1 MENRSHPTQ
10 RGNAL
15 IVRSEEMMVSIENV
29 NKVFNEETPQ
39 AFEAL
44 KSIDLEVAK
53 GETVILSGVSGS
65 GKSTLLS
72 LIAALDKPSSG
83 KIVVEGELISKLPD
97 LHASAYRAKSI
108 GFIFQHFNLLESL
121 SVEENVIAPLINS
134 GLDIKTIK
142 EMAAKSM
149 QRAAISHKAS
159 QQVNALSGGEK
170 QRCAIARALVHEPEL
185 IICDEPTAN
194 LDRANSLKF
203 IEILKTLH
211 ERGKTIIVATH
222 DPLFETLPFVGK
234 VVHME
239 DGSIV

>member
-1 MENRSHPTQ
+1 M
-10 RGNAL
+10 
-15 IVRSEEMMVSIENV
+15 ICIEGV
-29 NKVFNEETPQ
+29 NKVFNEGTPQ

-44 KSIDLEVAK
+44 KSIDFNVTK

-83 KIVVEGELISKLPD
+83 KIVVDGELISKLPD

-108 GFIFQHFNLLESL
+108 GFIFQHFNLLDSL

-134 GLDIKTIK
+134 GLDIVTIK
-142 EMAAKSM
+142 QMAVKSM
-149 QRAAISHKAS
+149 KHSAILHKAS
-159 QQVNALSGGEK
+159 QQVKELSGGEK

-203 IEILKTLH
+203 IEILNSLH
-211 ERGKTIIVATH
+211 KLGKTVIVATH
-222 DPLFETLPFVGK
+222 DPLFETLPFVSK

-239 DGSIV
+239 DGVIGNIEYGVCSSE

>member
-1 MENRSHPTQ
+1 MISVKN
-10 RGNAL
+10 
-15 IVRSEEMMVSIENV
+15 VSKI
-29 NKVFNEETPQ
+29 FNEGTAQ

-44 KSIDLEVAK
+44 HAVDLEVSK
-53 GETVILSGVSGS
+53 GETIILSGVSGS

-83 KIVVEGELISKLPD
+83 KITVGGELVSKLPD
-97 LHASAYRAKSI
+97 LHASAYRAKRI

-134 GLDIKTIK
+134 GLDIVTIRQ
-142 EMAAKSM
+142 MAVKSM
-149 QRAAISHKAS
+149 ERAAISHKAS
-159 QQVNALSGGEK
+159 QQVKELSGGEK

-203 IEILKTLH
+203 IEILQSLY
-211 ERGKTIIVATH
+211 ESGKTIIVATH
-222 DPLFETLPFVGK
+222 DPLFESLPFVGK

-239 DGSIV
+239 DGSIVSSKQGAGAGSSLE

>member
-1 MENRSHPTQ
+1 
-10 RGNAL
+10 
-15 IVRSEEMMVSIENV
+15 MVSIENI
-29 NKVFNEETPQ
+29 NKIFNEGTPQ

-44 KSIDLEVAK
+44 KSIDLEVAQ
-53 GETVILSGVSGS
+53 GETMILSGVSGS

-108 GFIFQHFNLLESL
+108 GFVFQHFNLLESL

-149 QRAAISHKAS
+149 QSAAISHKAS
-159 QQVNALSGGEK
+159 QQVKELSGGEK

-194 LDRANSLKF
+194 LDKANSLKF
-203 IEILKTLH
+203 IEILQALH

-239 DGSIV
+239 DGVISSSEQGVGSSE

>member
-1 MENRSHPTQ
+1 MIS
-10 RGNAL
+10 
-15 IVRSEEMMVSIENV
+15 VENV
-29 NKVFNEETPQ
+29 SKVFNEGTAQ
-39 AFEAL
+39 AFKAL
-44 KSIDLEVAK
+44 HAIDLEVAK
-53 GETVILSGVSGS
+53 GETIILSGVSGS

-83 KIVVEGELISKLPD
+83 KIIVGGELISKLPD
-97 LHASAYRAKSI
+97 LHASAYRAKRI

-134 GLDIKTIK
+134 GLDIAVIRK
-142 EMAAKSM
+142 MAAKSM
-149 QRAAISHKAS
+149 DRAAISHKAS
-159 QQVNALSGGEK
+159 QQVKELSGGEK

-203 IEILKTLH
+203 IEILHALY

-222 DPLFETLPFVGK
+222 DPLFESLPFVGK

-239 DGSIV
+239 DGEIVSDGQGADKSE